1 MNLRANIFALILM
14 GFSSSI
20 FAAPD
25 SDKNAARPAVS
36 RELAEDAVVGD
47 VLLQAMSLMGIAYRF
62 GGTNPNTGFDCSG
75 FIRYIFQR
83 SIGVN
88 LPRTAAEQAKIG
100 RSVERSELKPGD
112 ILFFNTRGFANS
124 HNGLYLGNGRFVH
137 APRTG
142 KNIEIANLGSSYW
155 ATRYNGARRVTRSNA
170 YAGNLR
176 DEVVSRKKIE
186 VAASSV
192 ENNSPRRS
200 IKNVDDPLEN
210 LAQSSSGEK
219 TSDIVANSATLGA
232 AGVLASGAAVALLAD
247 ASSRLKTREKER
259 AQALK
264 ALRKPRVKVD
274 KNDAEPEKK
283 SKNKRKDR
291 SSSQSKKSNS
301 SSKKSSKNSE
311 SSFKKSSSS
320 KKSKESKK
328 TSAGKGKKS

>member
-1 MNLRANIFALILM
+1 MNLRANIFALILL
-14 GFSSSI
+14 GFSS
-20 FAAPD
+20 FALAAPD
-25 SDKNAARPAVS
+25 DKNAARPATS

-100 RSVERSELKPGD
+100 RSVDRSELKPGD

-155 ATRYNGARRVTRSNA
+155 TSRFNGARRVTRSNA

-176 DEVVSRKKIE
+176 DEVVSRKKVE
-186 VAASSV
+186 VAAAETS
-192 ENNSPRRS
+192 SPRRS
-200 IKNVDDPLEN
+200 IKNVNDPLEN
-210 LAQSSSGEK
+210 LATEQTSPAPSS
-219 TSDIVANSATLGA
+219 DVVASSTLGA

-247 ASSRLKTREKER
+247 ASSRLKNREKER

-264 ALRKPRVKVD
+264 ALHKPGAKID
-274 KNDAEPEKK
+274 KNDEERTKK
-283 SKNKRKDR
+283 SKKRKER
-291 SSSQSKKSNS
+291 SASKYKKS
-301 SSKKSSKNSE
+301 SSKSSA
-311 SSFKKSSSS
+311 KKSSSS
-320 KKSKESKK
+320 KKSSESKK
-328 TSAGKGKKS
+328 LTAGKGKKS